1 MKFIGLSLMASLAL
15 VAGEKTVKFESLPS
29 AVQAAMKAQTQGST
43 IVGYSKEVDKGKTTY
58 EVETK
63 MNGKTRDM
71 EFDPSGKLLITEQEI
86 DMSDVPTPAKAAIE
100 KQANGAKITKIEKV
114 TEGPA
119 VRYEAVITKGKKSSE
134 FVVNPDGSVHH

>member
-1 MKFIGLSLMASLAL
+1 MKFIGLSVLTSLAL
-15 VAGEKTVKFESLPS
+15 LASEKSVKFETLPA
-29 AVQAAMKAQTQGST
+29 AVQAAMKQQTQGST

-86 DMSDVPTPAKAAIE
+86 EMSDVPAPAKASIE
-100 KQANGAKITKIEKV
+100 KQANGAKITKIERV
-114 TEGPA
+114 TEGAA
-119 VRYEAVITKGKKSSE
+119 VRYEAVITRGKKSSE
-134 FVVNPDGSVHH
+134 FVVNPDGSAHH